1 MKCPH
6 CFCNYD
12 DSERE
17 CPMCGTRRGVAAC
30 WDARHKSIT
39 HSRTSQSGGRVVPA
53 SRPVQAKTSER
64 KTHAPGKYPA
74 APQRSTASWDSGR
87 TAKKA
92 QNRRGKA
99 VGWVVVVFVLLQL
112 LPALLGLVSEVFAS
126 VRHDMEFRDDGFH
139 FFSEGAEGYAAA
151 PEPEPKPEPGYETGE
166 VLLSGA
172 YLSEDTGLSLTID
185 NDALTY
191 QLILDDFEQSGDFY
205 LEYNDPDT
213 SMDYYT
219 EEFPP
224 EEYSSYLLAL
234 WHTEDWDEDAVSCT
248 LVNVYV
254 ALDEPSGRFYLDN
267 TFADAPWLPLDRA
280 IVMERQDIG

>member
-1 MKCPH
+1 MPH
-6 CFCNYD
+6 V
-12 DSERE
+12 R
-17 CPMCGTRRGVAAC
+17 
-30 WDARHKSIT
+30 
-39 HSRTSQSGGRVVPA
+39 
-53 SRPVQAKTSER
+53 
-64 KTHAPGKYPA
+64 HAPG
-74 APQRSTASWDSGR
+74 RSRMLGR
-87 TAKKA
+87 KA
-92 QNRRGKA
+92 QIHYPFTHQPKRGTGRSRVPSGA
-99 VGWVVVVFVLLQL
+99 GENVGAENACAGEISSSTPAFHGFVGFRPHGKKGAEPPGEL

-254 ALDEPSGRFYLDN
+254 ALDEPGFYLDN